1 MASHSC
7 KPGPTRHRRPPPGA
21 WPRLSR
27 QPPAGSSPTAARLQT
42 SGLSMRG
49 RASAAFSNLCIHHG
63 FPREARVPAEARR
76 PASVQASSP
85 GTPSSFLLARE
96 ERAQRLR
103 SFFNYPSPRQPLLWI
118 PCELIPGFT
127 HNYPL
132 SFHVYQCGHPQL
144 GWVPSVGILKT
155 TRKMPLS
162 SGGLESAGE
171 TKLLNNRT
179 LNMRASGFTW
189 RRLNPLEHKTGS
201 QDCCGLGTLLPRR
214 AWPSSP
220 TEVDIGVR

>member
-1 MASHSC
+1 MT
-7 KPGPTRHRRPPPGA
+7 GVLREREEETQRLTRT
-21 WPRLSR
+21 PRDEGGELGVTQLQTRAHQTLTATTRSLA
-27 QPPAGSSPTAARLQT
+27 QTLPPAPSREQP
-42 SGLSMRG
+42 RG
-49 RASAAFSNLCIHHG
+49 RPDPDLRPLHERTSLCCFQQPMYSPW
-63 FPREARVPAEARR
+63 FPRAARVPAEARR

-144 GWVPSVGILKT
+144 G
-155 TRKMPLS
+155 
-162 SGGLESAGE
+162 
-171 TKLLNNRT
+171 
-179 LNMRASGFTW
+179 
-189 RRLNPLEHKTGS
+189 
-201 QDCCGLGTLLPRR
+201 
-214 AWPSSP
+214 
-220 TEVDIGVR
+220 